1 MNDNDIIKNKVV
13 NDSPLDQK
21 LPLDSDAAVSESST
35 HEKDISQLEQALAAK
50 EEECRTNWD
59 RFLRERADLENYRKR
74 SSREKEELLN
84 YGVKS
89 FAEEILP
96 VLDNLERALSHASEE
111 GFVSLVEGVQMTRDM
126 LITALKKFDVTSIE
140 ALGSSFDPSFHQAMT
155 QVPTDQHPPN
165 TVVEEFLKGYMIKDR
180 LLRASMVSVATSV
193 KK

>member
-1 MNDNDIIKNKVV
+1 MSYNDITENETA
-13 NDSPLDQK
+13 NGSPLDQE
-21 LPLDSDAAVSESST
+21 LPLNNDAAASESAT
-35 HEKDISQLEQALAAK
+35 QEKDISQLEQALAAK

-74 SSREKEELLN
+74 ANREKEELLN

-126 LITALKKFDVTSIE
+126 LIAALKKFDVTSIE
-140 ALGSSFDPSFHQAMT
+140 AVGTSFDPSFHQAMT
-155 QVPTDQHPPN
+155 QIPTDQSPPN

-180 LLRASMVSVATSV
+180 LLRASMVSVATSE